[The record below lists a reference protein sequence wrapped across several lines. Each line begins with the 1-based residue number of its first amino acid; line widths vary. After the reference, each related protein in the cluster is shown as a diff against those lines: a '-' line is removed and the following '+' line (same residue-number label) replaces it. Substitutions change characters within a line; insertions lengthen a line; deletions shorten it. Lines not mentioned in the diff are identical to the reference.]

1 MRAEQMLF
9 TQGFGTR
16 HECRA
21 LVDQGRVALQDKV
34 LFSWSEEVDPQGK
47 WFTVDNER
55 WPYVTKAVILLNKPV
70 DFECSMRPTEYPSVL
85 RLLPAPLRYRGVQP
99 VGRLDADTTGLLL
112 LTDDGALNH
121 RLTHPKHHIEK
132 TYRVTLKHA
141 VKEDFAERLLNG
153 VVLKGEKTPVKAEVC
168 TLLSDKQITMIV
180 TSGKYHQVKRMVAA
194 AGNRVMA
201 LHRESMGGLKIPEKL
216 APGCWMWV
224 FRFPWDL

>member
-1 MRAEQMLF
+1 MPSRCSLRKALERDTNVGPLSIR
-9 TQGFGTR
+9 GALLYKTR
-16 HECRA
+16 F
-21 LVDQGRVALQDKV
+21 
-34 LFSWSEEVDPQGK
+34 FSPGAKRLTRRENGLPYH
-47 WFTVDNER
+47 ER

-168 TLLSDKQITMIV
+168 TLLSDKQITMTV

>member
-1 MRAEQMLF
+1 M
-9 TQGFGTR
+9 
-16 HECRA
+16 
-21 LVDQGRVALQDKV
+21 
-34 LFSWSEEVDPQGK
+34 
-47 WFTVDNER
+47 
-55 WPYVTKAVILLNKPV
+55 
-70 DFECSMRPTEYPSVL
+70 
-85 RLLPAPLRYRGVQP
+85 
-99 VGRLDADTTGLLL
+99 L

-168 TLLSDKQITMIV
+168 TLLSDKQITMTV

-194 AGNRVMA
+194 ADNRVMA